1 MKMKISQKHSLL
13 MVIIFAF
20 LMSCLAFS
28 PTYVTENA
36 EEQAPSPMP
45 RASAAVE
52 EGGEVEDR
60 NPLMGSIGLDD
71 SIYPKQGNGGYDAQ
85 HYEIILSWEE
95 SGEISATTKMTAV
108 ATQDLSGF
116 YLDFHALTVD
126 EVQVNG
132 TNVDFER
139 DADNLNIHL
148 ADELAAGETFECAVS
163 YHGVPEAIYDAG
175 FDDVG
180 WAQYETGVFVVS
192 EPNGAMSWYPSN
204 NHPLDKASYSFEIT
218 VPKPY
223 IAVANGTQTNVQDN
237 GEART
242 YIFNEDDLMASYLAT
257 VSIAEFIVEEKV
269 GALTG
274 LPISNYVEKSLLK
287 NADFSAFDIQDEM
300 IAYLSEIFGPYPFD
314 EIGGIVP
321 DAPFGGGLETQPRPV
336 YGREVLDE
344 NSEYLIVHELAHQW
358 FGNSLALNEWEDMW
372 LNEGFATYTEILW
385 GEHLHGKDEAF
396 SYLRS
401 LYEEMATES
410 MPPGDIESEFD
421 LFNYSVYYRGALVL
435 HALRAEV
442 GDEAFFE
449 ILETYT
455 ARYAHSNVKTED
467 FIAIAEEVSGQD
479 LIALFD
485 AWLYGEEM
493 PAFPQVK

>member
-1 MKMKISQKHSLL
+1 MKISQKNAL
-13 MVIIFAF
+13 VITIIFAF
-20 LMSCLAFS
+20 LISCATLFPAD
-28 PTYVTENA
+28 VAENA
-36 EEQAPSPMP
+36 EEQAPNPTP
-45 RASAAVE
+45 RASTTVE
-52 EGGEVEDR
+52 EGTEIEDE

-71 SIYPKQGNGGYDAQ
+71 SIYPKQGNGGYDAE
-85 HYEIILSWEE
+85 HYEIVLSWTE
-95 SGEISATTKMTAV
+95 GGQIGATTTMTAV
-108 ATQDLSGF
+108 ATQNLSGF

-126 EVQVNG
+126 EAQVNG
-132 TNVDFER
+132 AKVNFER
-139 DADNLNIHL
+139 DADNLNIIL
-148 ADELAAGETFECAVS
+148 ADTLSAGESFECAVS

-192 EPNGAMSWYPSN
+192 EPNGAMTWYPSN

-223 IAVANGTQTNVQDN
+223 VAVANGAQTEVRDD
-237 GEART
+237 EETRT
-242 YIFNEDDLMASYLAT
+242 YFFSEDDLMASYLTT
-257 VSIAEFIVEEKV
+257 VNIAEFIVEEEV

-274 LPISNYVEKSLLK
+274 LPISNYVEKSLLE
-287 NADFSAFDIQDEM
+287 NANFSAFDVQDEM

-344 NSEYLIVHELAHQW
+344 GSEYLMVHELAHQW
-358 FGNSLALNEWEDMW
+358 FGNSLALHEWEDMW

-385 GEHLHGKDEAF
+385 DEHLYGKEEAF
-396 SYLRS
+396 AYLHS
-401 LYEEMATES
+401 LYEEMAMES

-449 ILETYT
+449 ILQVYT

-467 FIAIAEEVSGQD
+467 FIAVAEEVSEQD
-479 LIALFD
+479 LVALFN
-485 AWLYGEEM
+485 AWLYDEEM
-493 PAFPQVK
+493 PPFPEVK